1 MPGNPVRPKPERDLS
16 AIPGTLSPE
25 ENRQRIKS
33 EDEAM
38 KAFIASMP
46 EGDVLDYLRA
56 PINLFSNS
64 MAGLGA
70 EMIGKGKRFEEKYG
84 WKPKTQAEM
93 NAVNSLL
100 QVMDPA
106 IEAMDYLKI
115 PPVVGPN
122 VPTIAAAMRGVDRA
136 AVNLSGQQAAAAA
149 RKGATAAKNAVRD
162 VATSDAAYDIMNRL
176 AEATGTAPK
185 QIMMGPMS
193 KTWNHG
199 NAALAKHMELQ
210 GESPEA
216 IWQATGTFRGA
227 DGLWRQEIPDVDM
240 KYTGNAV
247 ERKQYESAKKRHEQ
261 ATARATTPE
270 EVNDANDYWNKTRTD
285 AIFNLT
291 GKAPDFVNHPEL
303 FAAYPELSKL
313 AFKQLQPTHKEFT
326 APETVYGFY
335 SPTKQRITISTD
347 APEKKSTALHELQH
361 AIQKI
366 EGWQGGSSP
375 EYIAAKM
382 AERDLAKASQKRIQ
396 DKIDELKAA
405 DPIGNANLIRDYGI
419 SGDWSRYILN
429 QTEPLEG
436 ITDPY
441 AAYKKMSGEEEARM
455 VQARRDYNKIGQDSL
470 PVLDYETPPSE
481 QITKNFADGGAVMM
495 AKGGFLGVLER
506 TAKQGVERAAKA
518 AKPIESVVQVSTIKM
533 PKAAQEV
540 VSDAERAANLAKFL
554 EKSKSKKRLYHG
566 TNSDFSVFDA
576 SRAGENTDSNA
587 SSEAYAQ
594 TARLGHWLNTNPM
607 AGPKAGYE
615 VDMPV
620 YVSIKNPKR
629 EMSLDWLAQGLEGTT
644 GKEYRDQL
652 IKEGYD
658 GIVLPDEEFGGES
671 WVAFSPEQ
679 IKSALGNRGTY
690 DINEKDITKANG
702 GEVHMMGGGR
712 TGILGALARTAER
725 GLEKA
730 VKAAPQDEAL
740 RLAQLRAALPTSQG
754 GLGLPA
760 SNTPMDRAKAMKFD
774 LDKNYVH
781 NTSLPFDKIKEDGKF
796 SGIFALPNY
805 SANYGNVDMPLV
817 VRGKIASSSDL
828 KDSIKNPSKQKKRAI
843 NEELPSNIKD
853 PADIADAYVEMQ
865 RRRNELA
872 RGLGYTGVK
881 INDEFGD
888 TVSLVSPENIRSRF
902 AAFDPFRKDAATA
915 ALFGVAAPDLL
926 AKEQEPEKELTIDE
940 FLNRMKAR

>member
-1 MPGNPVRPKPERDLS
+1 MPGNPPRTKPERDLS

-38 KAFIASMP
+38 RAFIASMP

-84 WKPKTQAEM
+84 LKPKTQAEM

-100 QVMDPA
+100 EVMDPA
-106 IEAMDYLKI
+106 IAAMDYLKI

-193 KTWNHG
+193 KTWGHG
-199 NAALAKHMELQ
+199 NAALAKNMELQ
-210 GESPEA
+210 GKTPQE
-216 IWQATGTFRGA
+216 IWRATGTFRGA

-240 KYTGNAV
+240 RYTGNAV

-270 EVNDANDYWNKTRTD
+270 ELNDANDYWNKTRTD

-291 GKAPDFVNHPEL
+291 GKAPDFINHPEL
-303 FAAYPELSKL
+303 FAAYPELSKYV
-313 AFKQLQPTHKEFT
+313 FKQLEPTHKEFT

-347 APEKKSTALHELQH
+347 APEKRSTALHELQH
-361 AIQKI
+361 AIQEI

-375 EYIAAKM
+375 EYIKAQM
-382 AERDLAKASQKRIQ
+382 ADRDMAKASQKRIQ
-396 DKIDELKAA
+396 DKIAELKAA
-405 DPIGNANLIRDYGI
+405 DPIGNASLIRDYEL
-419 SGDWSRYILN
+419 SGDTSKYILN

-455 VQARRDYNKIGQDSL
+455 VQARRDYNERQRQDSL
-470 PVLDYETPPSE
+470 PVLDYETAPSE

-495 AKGGFLGVLER
+495 AKGGFLG
-506 TAKQGVERAAKA
+506 
-518 AKPIESVVQVSTIKM
+518 
-533 PKAAQEV
+533 
-540 VSDAERAANLAKFL
+540 
-554 EKSKSKKRLYHG
+554 
-566 TNSDFSVFDA
+566 
-576 SRAGENTDSNA
+576 
-587 SSEAYAQ
+587 
-594 TARLGHWLNTNPM
+594 
-607 AGPKAGYE
+607 
-615 VDMPV
+615 
-620 YVSIKNPKR
+620 
-629 EMSLDWLAQGLEGTT
+629 
-644 GKEYRDQL
+644 
-652 IKEGYD
+652 
-658 GIVLPDEEFGGES
+658 
-671 WVAFSPEQ
+671 
-679 IKSALGNRGTY
+679 
-690 DINEKDITKANG
+690 
-702 GEVHMMGGGR
+702 
-712 TGILGALARTAER
+712 ALARTAEK

-760 SNTPMDRAKAMKFD
+760 SNTPQQRATAMGRDTAAYHGSKQDITGAFKPGYNNNLAFVTKSSDFANKWIGKGKNQKRLGVEAEKELQQAEELQKKIKYANIDFDALNKLEGDEFHKEYDRMNALAKAAHEKEMGIDANKVHSTVYPVTVESNKIFNPETDMDVMLEFFEKNRIPKNDQD
-774 LDKNYVH
+774 LYASGNYLMYETKPVVEF
-781 NTSLPFDKIKEDGKF
+781 LKGKGYD
-796 SGIFALPNY
+796 SMRLRESTGDDYPT
-805 SANYGNVDMPLV
+805 
-817 VRGKIASSSDL
+817 IAVF
-828 KDSIKNPSKQKKRAI
+828 NPES
-843 NEELPSNIKD
+843 
-853 PADIADAYVEMQ
+853 V
-865 RRRNELA
+865 
-872 RGLGYTGVK
+872 
-881 INDEFGD
+881 
-888 TVSLVSPENIRSRF
+888 RSRF
-902 AAFDPFRKDAATA
+902 AAHDPFRRDAATA